1 MAPDDVLSSVK
12 LFAVVCEM
20 VGASLTV
27 ETLGSCVAVAVELS
41 PSVTVTVYAGNSL
54 PALTLAAPASVN
66 VTVAV
71 PELS

>member
-1 MAPDDVLSSVK
+1 
-12 LFAVVCEM
+12 M

-27 ETLGSCVAVAVELS
+27 VTLGSCVAVAVELS
-41 PSVTVTVYAGNSL
+41 PSVTVTVYDGNSL
-54 PALTLAAPASVN
+54 PALTLAAPASVK

>member
-1 MAPDDVLSSVK
+1 M
-12 LFAVVCEM
+12 
-20 VGASLTV
+20 
-27 ETLGSCVAVAVELS
+27 AVAVELS